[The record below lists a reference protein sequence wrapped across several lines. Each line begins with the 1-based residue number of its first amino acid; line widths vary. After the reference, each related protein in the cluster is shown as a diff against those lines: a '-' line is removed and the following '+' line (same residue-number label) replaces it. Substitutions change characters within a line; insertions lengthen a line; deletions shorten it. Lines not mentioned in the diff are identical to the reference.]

1 MATINTIHDLI
12 RLLRENEEW
21 RNAVRR
27 ELLTEE
33 LLELPQRFAEYTA
46 ANDKRWDNLD
56 KWRGGVDEW
65 RMDKCGSELRMAWRR
80 GRVARWR

>member
-46 ANDKRWDNLD
+46 ANDKRVARWTNGKALTN
-56 KWRGGVDEW
+56 GEW
-65 RMDKCGSELRMAWRR
+65 R
-80 GRVARWR
+80 GRVARQH

>member
-33 LLELPQRFAEYTA
+33 LLELPQRFAEYVA
-46 ANDKRWDNLD
+46 AYEE
-56 KWRGGVDEW
+56 GGG
-65 RMDKCGSELRMAWRR
+65 CHG
-80 GRVARWR
+80 